1 MICVFVT
8 IHIMIQNDMLEY
20 NERIKHIPRGPRKYP
35 FMTVLVWHL
44 IVGALIMIMVGITV
58 IC

>member
-1 MICVFVT
+1 MVI

-44 IVGALIMIMVGITV
+44 IVGALIVIIVGITV